1 MRTNESSLKG
11 RILDA
16 DLCDE
21 IQEVIN
27 AEGLEIIAGEIGVS
41 ALTLAKAASG
51 FPVGAGT
58 ILDIQDF
65 LDELDD
71 EESDEAEP
79 EDGYSDD
86 ETYEDGN

>member
-21 IQEVIN
+21 IQGVIN
-27 AEGLEIIAGEIGVS
+27 AEGLEVIAGEIGVS

-58 ILDIQDF
+58 ILDIQAF
-65 LDELDD
+65 LDEDLEDEDEEDDDDD
-71 EESDEAEP
+71 EDEDESDE
-79 EDGYSDD
+79 
-86 ETYEDGN
+86 GNS